1 MMPFTADHRGFYLNG
16 TPFYPLIQNSPDPL
30 MQWSNAAL
38 LRLPALLKD
47 DLDWSKEKEMAKEL
61 SLAGK
66 YLFWELDLGLS
77 SFQFS
82 PEDTASFYAFSLV
95 IEEFCKQL
103 WPIFENRT
111 FGVSIYRGFFDPMR
125 SFPIA
130 RWEAGFCQWAL
141 ERGLK
146 QQTIPQSDR
155 ALYYYELYC
164 AQALSEYLHRLVSFL
179 PDAAMPFALIDISAI
194 ASAAWASQ
202 FFSKARF
209 EHLNLVIR
217 GAKAPFSGI
226 CWEEGHEA
234 QGWLGSSS
242 NSHNLIGPGIT
253 APAIGVLLPEDD
265 KIDAL
270 LIQRLDSLLF
280 DLMKKGVAFRV
291 VSEEKLTEQWDG
303 LDKLI
308 VFSSALSTQGKRKL
322 LGFLAAGGEV
332 ATIGDRIGLPE
343 EELLSQDVFRCV

>member
-1 MMPFTADHRGFYLNG
+1 MSFTADHRGFYFNG
-16 TPFYPLIQNSPDPL
+16 TPFYPLIQNTSDPL
-30 MQWSNAAL
+30 TQWSNTAL
-38 LRLPALLKD
+38 LRLPALLED
-47 DLDWSKEKEMAKEL
+47 DLDWSKEKEVAKEI

-66 YLFWELDLGLS
+66 YLFWEIDLGLN
-77 SFQFS
+77 SFQFL

-103 WPIFENRT
+103 WPLFEHCT
-111 FGVSIYRGFFDPMR
+111 FGVSIYRGLFDPMR
-125 SFPIA
+125 NFPIA

-141 ERGLK
+141 ERGLR
-146 QQTIPQSDR
+146 QQKLDQMR
-155 ALYYYELYC
+155 YHYELYC

-202 FFSKARF
+202 FFSRERF
-209 EHLNLVIR
+209 EYLNLAIK

-234 QGWLGSSS
+234 QGWLGSSAQRTQER
-242 NSHNLIGPGIT
+242 NIT
-253 APAIGVLLPEDD
+253 EPTIGVLLPEDAR
-265 KIDAL
+265 IDAL
-270 LIQRLDSLLF
+270 VVQEFDSLLF
-280 DLMKKGVAFRV
+280 DLMEKRAAFRI

-308 VFSSALSTQGKRKL
+308 VFSRALGAQGKRKL
-322 LGFLAAGGEV
+322 LGFIAAEGRV

-343 EELLSQDVFRCV
+343 EELLLLTMY